1 MVQVKA
7 KLQARKQQGA
17 VQFLR
22 VASPAMAERLQPGQP
37 VLIKVGWG
45 HDPFLRRTFY
55 PVSLESEA
63 FVIRVPP
70 DADRGRAW
78 LRMAPEGAELDCLG
92 PIGAGF
98 TMPTQA
104 QRILCIGQSESS
116 WWLLPFVNAAS
127 DQGLAVTLAVE
138 ATTRRQIIPARD
150 LPLSVEYHVATRD
163 GSVGDKGDLTS
174 ALPSLLR
181 WADAVVAAGPM
192 AFYQQLRYAIE
203 STRTILPRGYA
214 QVLVATEF
222 FCGYG
227 ACQSCVA
234 DIAGG
239 RRRVCLRGPVFDMV
253 DVFRS

>member
-7 KLQARKQQGA
+7 QLQTREQRGA

-22 VASPAMAERLQPGQP
+22 VHSPALAERLQPGQP

-45 HDPFLRRTFY
+45 YDPFLRRTFY
-55 PVSLESEA
+55 PVGLEADA

-70 DADRGRAW
+70 EADRGRAW
-78 LRMAPEGAELDCLG
+78 LRMAPEGTELDCLG
-92 PIGAGF
+92 PVGNGF
-98 TMPTQA
+98 RMPEHA
-104 QRILCIGQSESS
+104 KRVLCVGHGESA
-116 WWLLPFVNAAS
+116 WWLLPFVKAAS
-127 DQGLAVTLAVE
+127 ERGLAVTLAVE
-138 ATTRRQIIPARD
+138 AVTKRQTIPARE

-163 GSVGDKGDLTS
+163 GSVGRKGDLRPQ
-174 ALPSLLR
+174 LPSLLL
-181 WADAVVAAGPM
+181 WADAVVAAGSL

-203 STRTILPRGYA
+203 STRTIFARGYA
-214 QVLVATEF
+214 QALFLTEF
-222 FCGYG
+222 LCGFG

-239 RRRVCLRGPVFDMV
+239 RRRVCLRGPVFDLV